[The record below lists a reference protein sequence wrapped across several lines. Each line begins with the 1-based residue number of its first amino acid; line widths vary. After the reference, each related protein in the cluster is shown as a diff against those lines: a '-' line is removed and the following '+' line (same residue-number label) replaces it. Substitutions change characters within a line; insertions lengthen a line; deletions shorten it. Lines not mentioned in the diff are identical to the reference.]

1 MSLSFRP
8 VIAGFTA
15 YAPGLSIEAV
25 RERYG
30 VERVIKLASNENPL
44 GISPQVCEAISRHA
58 KNAFRY
64 PAGGN
69 PRLIR
74 ALSDLHGVAPERIV
88 LGNGSD
94 EIIDL
99 LFRLLPEPGK
109 HNAVVFKP
117 CFGIYTTQGRLAGV
131 EMREVLLAGDF
142 SFTWKDILRRVDE
155 NTRLVFVTSPD
166 NPSGRLA
173 TRQELRALA
182 EKLPPTCLLVLDEAY
197 IDFAGPGP
205 EADKDEYMGFLPRL
219 DEFPNVAILRTFSK
233 SRGLAGMRLGY
244 GILPTQVAEYYWRV
258 RLPFSVNL
266 LAEEAAL
273 AALEDTVF
281 YAETL
286 RVVREGRSTL
296 LQAIKELKCCVYPSE
311 ANFVC
316 FRVPDYCK
324 AADVHE
330 ALLRQGII
338 IRPLCSYGLPQ
349 HMRVTVGTS
358 EENQL
363 FLHALESTLENC

>member
-1 MSLSFRP
+1 MNLSFRP
-8 VIAGFTA
+8 EIAGFKA
-15 YAPGLSIEAV
+15 YTPGLSIAAI
-25 RERYG
+25 RELYG

-44 GISPQVCEAISRHA
+44 GTSPLVCEAISRHA
-58 KNAFRY
+58 ADVFRY

-69 PRLIR
+69 PRLVR
-74 ALSDLHGVAPERIV
+74 ALSSLHGVEPERIV
-88 LGNGSD
+88 IGNGSD

-99 LFRLLPEPGK
+99 LFRLLPVPGR
-109 HNAVVFKP
+109 HNVVVFKP

-142 SFTWKDILRRVDE
+142 SFTWKDMLRRVDR

-173 TRQELRALA
+173 TRDELRALV
-182 EKLPPTCLLVLDEAY
+182 EKLPTTCLLVLDEAY
-197 IDFAGPGP
+197 IDFAGSGSDGGSDTH
-205 EADKDEYMGFLPRL
+205 EGFLPCL
-219 DEFPNVAILRTFSK
+219 NDFPNVAILRTFSK
-233 SRGLAGMRLGY
+233 SRGLAGLRLGY
-244 GILPTQVAEYYWRV
+244 GILPPQVAEACWRV

-273 AALEDTVF
+273 AALEDGVF
-281 YAETL
+281 YTETQ
-286 RVVREGRSTL
+286 RTVREGRDTL
-296 LQAIKELKCCVYPSE
+296 MRAMRDLKCLVYPSD

-316 FRVPDYCK
+316 FRVPDHCQVP
-324 AADVHE
+324 AVHE
-330 ALLRQGII
+330 ALLRRGII
-338 IRPLCSYGLPQ
+338 IRPLASYDLPR

-363 FLHALESTLENC
+363 FLDALASALA